1 MNKNRGI
8 APVLWVL
15 VAILLVSTAFAQET
29 TAGLQGTVKDPQG
42 LLVSK
47 AVIELT
53 STSLIGSKKVET
65 DATGYYRFANL
76 PPGAY
81 TIVVTAPGF
90 RTLKQT
96 GLVLEVGKLP
106 SIDLKLD
113 VGAIEQTVEVSS
125 AAPLVDVT
133 QSKVQTNVTSEEI
146 EAMPK
151 GRSFQS
157 VIAFAPGARNEPL
170 QRDRTGIG
178 QNTFDG
184 YQIDGATTSENSYLV
199 EGQETS
205 DVQSGQTKT
214 NTPFEFIQEVQV
226 KTSGFEAEYGGALGG
241 VVNVIQKRG
250 GNAWHGSVVT
260 YYTGDAFN
268 ASPVP
273 YVRQNPNQ
281 SDDETQCLHET
292 AGVCD
297 TLNPSYRTPAG
308 YQMYQPKKDHR
319 RTIEPGFE
327 VGGYLLK
334 DRLWAF
340 TSFVPRLDSL
350 TRTVNWNYTGS
361 VGPRTFEYHDNTYY
375 ALSRVDFLAT
385 QKIRLYGAWQY
396 AYNRTSGSSLPS
408 ADDVFGLS
416 NPSATTNPDNYRT
429 QIGYVQPNVIYNTG
443 ADITLTQNLIAT
455 TRFGRNYT
463 DYQDRGLLGGI
474 RYRWLDSNYISGQGY
489 GTWSS
494 IGATSITNAA
504 LPAAYQKAAGVST
517 IGVNLATMYDNF
529 ERRSLSQDL
538 AWFKKGFGT
547 HNIKGGYAFN
557 RLQNNVLNGYNTAQA
572 YVAYGRAYTV
582 LAANQSVCASIRAT
596 NVNLYGAAGSA
607 DNTSCRGLWGTVN
620 FREYGTTGGASSY
633 NHALYFQDAWT
644 VGKGL
649 TINAGLRFD
658 KETLPSFK
666 EGTPSI
672 GFGFG
677 EKMAPRLGAS
687 WDVFQNGKMKV
698 YGSFGYFFD
707 IMKYEM
713 PRGSFGGDYWH
724 DCVYAL
730 DDPDYTKLVPI
741 RTPGPHF
748 CNPTGGA
755 NLSSGASGLRFIEN
769 KDFRIPSNDPSAYA
783 IEPNLK
789 PMKQHEMVIGADYA
803 LTPQYGIETRYS
815 RKRLDRTIEDAGLL
829 TSAGEQFYIVNPGE
843 GIHKNPVDT
852 LNCVGCPNQPKA
864 IRNYD
869 AIEFRFTRKASEKWF
884 ATFSYTYSRLWG
896 NYSGLTATDVAD
908 TAGRAS
914 PNVDRAF
921 DEPWMQFDAHGNVT
935 NGLLAT
941 DRPNTFKAFGYY
953 RLKWLKSQETLL
965 GFTQQWY
972 SGTPLTTYYDAYGA
986 NQYPEGRGMFVPATL
1001 SAKGP
1006 NGYTVVFGTP
1016 SFRRTPQFLQSDFS
1030 LNHEFRVSKTN
1041 EALRLGFEANVQNL
1055 FNQKSAV
1062 SYGQLIFSSGSVQ
1075 PTAGLTPAC
1084 AAATPA
1090 DGCAGVDY
1098 KSLMTGFNWKG
1109 QANADG
1115 VVLNSQ
1121 YGQPSLFQNGRNL
1134 RFKLKFTF

>member
-1 MNKNRGI
+1 MKMNRGF

-15 VAILLVSTAFAQET
+15 VAILLISTAFAQET
-29 TAGLQGTVKDPQG
+29 TGGIQGTVKDPQG

-47 AVIELT
+47 AVVEV
-53 STSLIGSKKVET
+53 SGASLIGSKKIET
-65 DATGYYRFANL
+65 DASGYYRFANL

-90 RTLKQT
+90 RMLKQT
-96 GLVLEVGKLP
+96 GLILEVGKLP
-106 SIDLKLD
+106 TIDLKLE
-113 VGAIEQTVEVSS
+113 VGTLEQTVEVSS

-133 QSKVQTNVTSEEI
+133 QSKVQTNVTSEVI
-146 EAMPK
+146 QAMPK

-199 EGQETS
+199 EGQETG
-205 DVQSGQTKT
+205 DIQTGQTKT

-250 GNAWHGSVVT
+250 GNAWHGSLVT

-268 ASPVP
+268 ASPVRTL
-273 YVRQNPNQ
+273 RQNPDEQ
-281 SDDETQCLHET
+281 DDETQCLHET

-297 TLNPSYRTPAG
+297 TLNPDYRTPAG
-308 YQMYQPKKDHR
+308 FQMYQAKKDHR
-319 RTIEPGFE
+319 RIVEPGFQI
-327 VGGYLLK
+327 GGYLLK
-334 DRLWAF
+334 DRLWVAS
-340 TSFVPRLDSL
+340 SFVPRYDSL

-375 ALSRVDFLAT
+375 GYGRVDYMAS
-385 QKIRLYGAWQY
+385 QKIRLFGAWQY
-396 AYNRTSGSSLPS
+396 AYNRTSGSSLPT

-416 NPSATTNPDNYRT
+416 NPSATSNPDNYRT

-443 ADITLTQNLIAT
+443 ADITLSQSLIAT
-455 TRFGRNYT
+455 TRFGRNYS
-463 DYQDRGLLGGI
+463 DYQDRGQIPGI
-474 RYRWLDSNYISGQGY
+474 RYRWIDTNYISGQAY
-489 GTWSS
+489 APWSS
-494 IGATSITNAA
+494 VGATSITGAV
-504 LPAAYQKAAGVST
+504 LDPAYQKGAGVST
-517 IGVNLATMYDNF
+517 IGLNLATAYDKF
-529 ERRSLSQDL
+529 ERRSFSQDI

-547 HNIKGGYAFN
+547 HNIKAGYAFN
-557 RLQNNVLNGYNTAQA
+557 RLKNDVLNGYNTAQA

-582 LAANQSVCASIRAT
+582 LAANQSVCSTIRSQ
-596 NVNLYGAAGSA
+596 NVTLYGAAGTA

-620 FREYGTTGGASSY
+620 FRESGTTGAASSF

-649 TINAGLRFD
+649 TVNAGLRFD
-658 KETLPSFK
+658 KEALPSFK

-677 EKMAPRLGAS
+677 DKMAPRLGAS

-730 DDPDYTKLVPI
+730 DDPNYNLLVPV
-741 RTPGPHF
+741 RVPGPHF
-748 CNPTGGA
+748 CNATGGA
-755 NLSSGASGLRFIEN
+755 NLAGGAAGVRFIEN
-769 KDFRIPSNDPSAYA
+769 KDFRIPSNDPTNYA

-789 PMKQHEMVIGADYA
+789 PMKQHELVIGTDYA
-803 LTPQYGIETRYS
+803 LTPQIGFETRYS

-829 TSAGEQFYIVNPGE
+829 TPAGEQFYIVNPGE
-843 GIHKNPVDT
+843 GIHTNPIDS
-852 LNCVGCPNQPKA
+852 LNCVGCPNQPKP

-869 AIEFRFTRKASEKWF
+869 AVEFRLTRKASEKWF
-884 ATFSYTYSRLWG
+884 AQLSYTYSRLWG

-921 DEPWMQFDAHGNVT
+921 DEPWMQFDAHGNLT

-941 DRPNTFKAFGYY
+941 DRPHTVKAYGYY
-953 RLKWLKSQETLL
+953 RMKWLKSQETLI
-965 GFTQQWY
+965 GFGQQWY

-1006 NGYTVVFGTP
+1006 NGYTVTFGTP
-1016 SFRRTPQFLQSDFS
+1016 TFRRTPQFLQSDLSF
-1030 LNHEFRVSKTN
+1030 NHEFKVSKTN
-1041 EALRLGFEANVQNL
+1041 EALRVGLEANINNL

-1062 SYGQLIFSSGSVQ
+1062 SFNQLVFSSGSVQ

-1084 AAATPA
+1084 AAAIP
-1090 DGCAGVDY
+1090 DPDCAGVDY
-1098 KSLMTGFNWKG
+1098 KSLMTGFDWKA

-1121 YGQPSLFQNGRNL
+1121 YGQPNLFQGGRTM
-1134 RFKLKFTF
+1134 RFKLKFLF